1 MDKSKVFYHFTC
13 SYLLTAIMESG
24 YLNLTASNFSLEE
37 KKHPVVWL
45 TDLPTPDNHGLL
57 IDKNIPDVLN
67 KTHIRFTIRNR
78 PYIKQW
84 DMWSDAK
91 GMDKQLKQFMIT
103 SASAE
108 GTYKSWYISEQIIQ
122 LAKDAVCVEN
132 LATGQILNF

>member
-13 SYLLTAIMESG
+13 SYLLNAIMQSG
-24 YLNLTASNFSLEE
+24 YINLTASNFSFEQI
-37 KKHPVVWL
+37 KYPVVWL

-57 IDKNIPDVLN
+57 IDKNIPDDLN

-78 PYIKQW
+78 PFIKQW
-84 DMWSDAK
+84 DAWSDAK

-108 GTYKSWYISEQIIQ
+108 DTYKSWYVSEQIIQ
-122 LAKDAVCVEN
+122 IAKDVICVEN
-132 LATGQILNF
+132 LATGQIMKF